1 MKKATSDFSFHI
13 ETLGCPKNK
22 VDSRRMRADLLQ
34 SGFKEAKGVDESDF
48 VLINSCSFI
57 KEAQEETIE
66 TVFSALNLKQVKPE
80 TKVGLIGCFA
90 ERFSDAVKDEIPELD
105 FIVGTGQFN
114 EVASIIANQ
123 YELESKPHEA
133 AIWENAD
140 VTTEKPY
147 SYFRI
152 ARGCSRNCSF
162 CILPTIR
169 GSLATFNLEE
179 IETQYQSELALRQTV
194 DLKEVILVSQDTIG
208 QGNAGLEEIIA
219 YFSAKPEIEFIR
231 LQYLFPDKRVLKLL
245 DLYKKYTKLVPYLD
259 IPFQHASAK
268 MLKAMNRPD
277 NIEIF
282 KEIVDKA
289 RSIHSN
295 LEVRTS
301 FIVGYPG
308 EDDGDIAE
316 IKNLIT
322 DLEIDKVAL
331 FRYSHEEGTPAF
343 TKFEDVVED
352 QVKIDRIN
360 EIRNYHLQ
368 SRIQKRKKLEGKT
381 EKVIVDE
388 ISDKDI
394 IARRLTDSPE
404 IDEVVFISKSKEN
417 SCVKVGDVINVEIM
431 MPMEYDWI
439 AIYVNHT

>member
-1 MKKATSDFSFHI
+1 
-13 ETLGCPKNK
+13 
-22 VDSRRMRADLLQ
+22 MRADLLQ
-34 SGFKEAKGVDESDF
+34 SGFREAKGADESDF

-105 FIVGTGQFN
+105 FIVGTGRFN
-114 EVASIIANQ
+114 EVASIIVNQ

-133 AIWENAD
+133 AIWESAS

-169 GSLATFNLEE
+169 GSLDAFHLEE

-245 DLYKKYTKLVPYLD
+245 DLYKKYSKLVPYLD

-268 MLKAMNRPD
+268 ILKAMNRPD

-289 RSIHSN
+289 RLIHSN

-343 TKFEDVVED
+343 TKFEDLVED

-368 SRIQKRKKLEGKT
+368 SRIQKRKELEGKT

-388 ISDKDI
+388 IGDKDI

-417 SCVKVGDVINVEIM
+417 GSVKVGDVINVEIM

-439 AIYVNHT
+439 ATYVNHT